1 MDQPINNMINIIK
14 KKENIEFSSVFLIDE
29 SLKFTDE
36 KIIFITVKKNQLLEK
51 VKKLH
56 LDYSLHETYS
66 GIKDLILKINA
77 KKTLIT
83 HYKPREDKEEVLL
96 KDLEKKGYFNCEYAE
111 NEEIYEF

>member
-1 MDQPINNMINIIK
+1 MQALKDTQK
-14 KKENIEFSSVFLIDE
+14 FLIDNKMQQTE
-29 SLKFTDE
+29 VNVE
-36 KIIFITVKKNQLLEK
+36 
-51 VKKLH
+51 
-56 LDYSLHETYS
+56 
-66 GIKDLILKINA
+66 DLILKINA